1 MILAEKCPLSQNSCQ
16 RCEFARTIQDETH
29 CVLILEWF
37 PDDTRVVNLK
47 KCMVKMLFRD
57 RLSFRNAMLRKNA
70 VQK

>member
-1 MILAEKCPLSQNSCQ
+1 MILAEKCTLSVRDRQ
-16 RCEFARTIQDETH
+16 RCEFARTIDGETH

-57 RLSFRNAMLRKNA
+57 RLSFRNSMLKKNA
-70 VQK
+70 VQE